1 MKAQQFAVKA
11 HGDQKYG
18 DKPYEYHL
26 QKVVDN
32 VRSFGGNENQIQAAY
47 LHDVLEDTYIE
58 KDELEKKFGKDVAD
72 IVDLLSNTGNKEE
85 TFKRI
90 RTNPDAV
97 FVKLA
102 DRLANTSEGKKNDK
116 YRKEQ
121 PLFKS
126 ILYRKG
132 EFDEMWDQLD
142 KNLKN

>member
-1 MKAQQFAVKA
+1 MKAQQFAIKA
-11 HGDQKYG
+11 HGNQMYG

-32 VRSFGGNENQIQAAY
+32 TKKFGGEQKHIQAAY
-47 LHDVLEDTYIE
+47 LHDVLEDTYIKRE
-58 KDELEKKFGKDVAD
+58 ELEKKFGKEVTD